1 MVLLSLWLLIME
13 RHNRQSLVL
22 PVLRLVCMF
31 AVCDARDN
39 LYLLYS
45 SSTSIDAF
53 NIRLLVA
60 TDFDDCRNILVS
72 FGRQCPPMPSLGSS
86 ISTFHLVFRASRNS
100 GKFMLLD

>member
-1 MVLLSLWLLIME
+1 MS
-13 RHNRQSLVL
+13 
-22 PVLRLVCMF
+22 
-31 AVCDARDN
+31 AVCDALDN

-53 NIRLLVA
+53 SILLFAA
-60 TDFDDCRNILVS
+60 TDFEDCRNILVS

-100 GKFMLLD
+100 GKFMLLA

>member
-1 MVLLSLWLLIME
+1 
-13 RHNRQSLVL
+13 
-22 PVLRLVCMF
+22 MF

-53 NIRLLVA
+53 NILLLVD
-60 TDFDDCRNILVS
+60 TDFEDCRNILVS
-72 FGRQCPPMPSLGSS
+72 FGRQCPPIPSLGSS

-100 GKFMLLD
+100 GKFILFA